1 MSLNFVCLSRR
12 SLLAEGLFE
21 QAHDLLLRLLE
32 LSNLTRMPLR
42 DLLHPLIDCLLHCSL
57 ELACL
62 DYFAS
67 LGTLSHDHLV
77 LLLQVHRDSTE
88 ALGELFLKLLDG
100 LVLIRQAKAL
110 VLLVI
115 SLSQHQVLVAE

>member
-42 DLLHPLIDCLLHCSL
+42 DLLHPLIDSLLHGSL
-57 ELACL
+57 ELARL
-62 DYFAS
+62 SRLAS
-67 LGTLSHDHLV
+67 LCAPRHNHLV

-88 ALGELFLKLLDG
+88 ALGELLLKLLDG
-100 LVLIRQAKAL
+100 LVLIGQAEAL
-110 VLLVI
+110 VLLVV
-115 SLSQHQVLVAE
+115 SLCHHQVLVAE

>member
-32 LSNLTRMPLR
+32 LSNLTRMPLS
-42 DLLHPLIDCLLHCSL
+42 DLLHPFIDSLLHGSL
-57 ELACL
+57 ELARL
-62 DYFAS
+62 GRLAS
-67 LGTLSHDHLV
+67 LCARRQNHLV

-88 ALGELFLKLLDG
+88 ALGELLLKLLDG
-100 LVLIRQAKAL
+100 LVLIGQAEAL
-110 VLLVI
+110 VLLVV